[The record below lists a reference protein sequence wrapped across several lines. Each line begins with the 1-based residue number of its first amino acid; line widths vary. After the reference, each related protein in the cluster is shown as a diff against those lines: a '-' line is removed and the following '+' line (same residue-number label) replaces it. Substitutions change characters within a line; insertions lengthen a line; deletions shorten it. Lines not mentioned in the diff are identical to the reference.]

1 MSVGQTPG
9 SKAYYTTEERKKP
22 VGETP
27 VVTEEKKGANL
38 VKGDKVG
45 NFSNSIMNANETDGK
60 TKLDNKGK
68 GTSVETQRQVIKES
82 VDFSQVKDKSLFFGL
97 IHTRTKEKA
106 EYTEADGTTGTMKL
120 AIKETKES
128 RQAGKTAEKEHKQLE
143 KAQGKL
149 VDAQE
154 DVELAQAE
162 YDAAKAKTATSE
174 SDLKT
179 KSQKLFAAQ
188 HKYEQAL
195 EAEKAEKSEKAE
207 KPETEKDKWK
217 AKEKDVDGDVTGKS
231 KGKIKI
237 SYKKPEVEKPEKS
250 QVEIAREE
258 YEKAQKEVED
268 AQKTYSSDVKHQKD
282 LEPKLEKAKAKRD
295 KAQDEVK
302 KEQSEYDNALSKSDC
317 KEYDVKYKTK
327 EKYDGSD
334 DPNSEVDHMKHKTK
348 GKLIVSECGDPTP
361 VVTPDPDPIP
371 DPKPDPIPD
380 PKPEPKPEPEKKPVA
395 PQTFDNMIN
404 KKSGVIIEQKTG
416 NVSDPITADKKTKTN
431 SAVNTFVS
439 FLSDGKMGKD
449 SKFVVNNNRAD
460 LKKEFISDLE
470 TDGQT
475 GVSKAEFTQRAKD
488 LEAQRQKAKAD
499 GVEYYGRDGVDFS
512 ETKLDASFKSIDT
525 NGNGIIEQGEINA
538 FVDKFGHKSTFQR
551 RENGQSANYKNVTEF
566 KLSEM
571 EDILKATT
579 TEE

>member
-1 MSVGQTPG
+1 MNVGLTPG
-9 SKAYYTTEERKKP
+9 SKTYYAAEERKKP

-27 VVTEEKKGANL
+27 VVSEEKKGANL
-38 VKGDKVG
+38 VKDGKVG
-45 NFSNSIMNANETDGK
+45 KFSNSIMDANETDGK
-60 TKLDNKGK
+60 TKLDDKGK

-128 RQAGKTAEKEHKQLE
+128 RKASNVAQKEHKQLE
-143 KAQGKL
+143 KAQEKL
-149 VDAQE
+149 TDAQE
-154 DVELAQAE
+154 DVDLAQSE
-162 YDAAKAKTATSE
+162 YDAAKAKSSVSE
-174 SDLKT
+174 ADLKA
-179 KSQKLFAAQ
+179 KSQKLFEAQ
-188 HKYEQAL
+188 HKYDQAL
-195 EAEKAEKSEKAE
+195 AAEKAEKAEKLE

-217 AKEKDVDGDVTGKS
+217 AKETDVDGDVTGKS

-258 YEKAQKEVED
+258 YEKAQKEVEE

-295 KAQDEVK
+295 KAQDNVN
-302 KEQSEYDNALSKSDC
+302 KEQKEYDEAVGKAGC

-361 VVTPDPDPIP
+361 VVTPDPTPEP
-371 DPKPDPIPD
+371 TPDPIPD
-380 PKPEPKPEPEKKPVA
+380 PKPEPDPDPIPEKKPVA

-404 KKSGVIIEQKTG
+404 KKSGVVTEQKTG
-416 NVSDPITADKKTKTN
+416 NVSDPITADKKTKAN
-431 SAVNTFVS
+431 SAVNTLIS

-460 LKKEFISDLE
+460 IKKEFIKDLE
-470 TDGQT
+470 TDGQA

-488 LEAQRQKAKAD
+488 LETQRQKAKAD

-512 ETKLDASFKSIDT
+512 EAKLDASFKSIDT
-525 NGNGIIEQGEINA
+525 NGDGIVEQGEINA

-551 RENGQSANYKNVTEF
+551 RENGQNANYKNVTEF